1 MVDEVEDLTLWQ
13 RHILCHAP
21 LDPRD
26 SLHEQTFVH
35 WAVDLSRGKRAS
47 MWITPPRRVPQSAAE
62 LQLLESYHKVL
73 DAYLWLSQRLPEA
86 FGVPGQVSTVR
97 AHRAACET
105 LIERA
110 LGLLHTTASPA
121 LVRPA
126 ARGQAKTK
134 RGRSPSRRGNTRQ
147 YYSGTKSGSYHT

>member
-1 MVDEVEDLTLWQ
+1 
-13 RHILCHAP
+13 
-21 LDPRD
+21 
-26 SLHEQTFVH
+26 
-35 WAVDLSRGKRAS
+35 

-147 YYSGTKSGSYHT
+147 YYSGTKSGSHHT